1 MSSGGMARKCLMMS
15 RLMVV
20 GLPGNCQS
28 LLVMPAWMARA
39 LVFRDMPAWMARAV
53 ASSSFMCL

>member
-39 LVFRDMPAWMARAV
+39 V